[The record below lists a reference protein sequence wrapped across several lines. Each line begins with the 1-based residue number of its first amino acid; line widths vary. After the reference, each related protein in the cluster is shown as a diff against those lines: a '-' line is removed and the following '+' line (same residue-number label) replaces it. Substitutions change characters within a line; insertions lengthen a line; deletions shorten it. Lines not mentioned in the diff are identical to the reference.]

1 MLFDFGLGTN
11 YGFRNHKWSKGVVS
25 MIANGITIDYHVF
38 STQLDNSWSS
48 ISGKVA
54 SRKRFSIFYTTGS
67 ISNFYTRFDWN
78 KNSIKY
84 ERSFIYHNYKRNQH
98 LSTLKHKYKFYEALS
113 IRCKIC

>member
-38 STQLDNSWSS
+38 STKLDNSWSS

-54 SRKRFSIFYTTGS
+54 SRKRFSIFYTTGYR
-67 ISNFYTRFDWN
+67 IFIPDLIE
-78 KNSIKY
+78 IKTQINMKDHL
-84 ERSFIYHNYKRNQH
+84 FITTTNVINIYRH
-98 LSTLKHKYKFYEALS
+98 
-113 IRCKIC
+113 

>member
-1 MLFDFGLGTN
+1 MLFDFGLATN

-25 MIANGITIDYHVF
+25 MIANGITIDYHVL
-38 STQLDNSWSS
+38 STELDNSWSL

-54 SRKRFSIFYTTGS
+54 LRKRFLLFYPD
-67 ISNFYTRFDWN
+67 FDWN
-78 KNSIKY
+78 EYSIRY

-113 IRCKIC
+113 IRCKIW